1 MTIKDITI
9 MITNDN
15 KKLAQW
21 AMEYALKNGCQAS
34 RVTLYNGS
42 SSSIEVRDMKI
53 DRLQQA
59 SENSLVIHLFVDGR
73 YGSFSTNRLD
83 KKELEKFIRNGID
96 STRYLAEDK
105 ARTLPDASLYYRGGG
120 ADLQLIDPRFD
131 AIQPDDKVALAMNT
145 CNEMMGKDDRII
157 SANSS
162 YSDEKDFKYMVASN
176 GFEGEASGSSFSLV
190 ASVSIRGEGDAR
202 PESYWYDSSLY
213 YDAMEKNGLGTIALE
228 RVFRKLGQKKAA
240 SGKYQMVVDNM
251 NSARLLSPV
260 LDALYGSSIQQ
271 KNSFLL
277 DKLDQKVL
285 GDKLTLIDEPHLVKA
300 SGARYFDGE
309 GVATKRLPVFE
320 NGVLKT
326 YYIDT
331 YSANKMDMKP
341 TIASPSILT
350 MQMGDKDTKGLIAA
364 VNKGILITGFNGG
377 NCNSTTGDFSY
388 GVEGFLI
395 ENGKLSQP
403 ISEMNVTG
411 NMISLWNNLVETGND
426 PRLFSSWRIPSLLF
440 DGVDFSGL

>member
-1 MTIKDITI
+1 
-9 MITNDN
+9 MITNEN

-21 AMEYALKNGCQAS
+21 AMEFALKNGCQAS
-34 RVTLYNGS
+34 RVSLYNGS
-42 SSSIEVRDMKI
+42 SSSFEIRDMKI

-83 KKELEKFIRNGID
+83 KKELEKFISNGID
-96 STRYLAEDK
+96 SSRYLAEDK
-105 ARTLPDASLYYRGGG
+105 ARTLPDASFYYKGGG
-120 ADLQLIDPRFD
+120 ADLQQIDPKFD
-131 AIQPDDKVALAMNT
+131 AILPDDKVALAMNT
-145 CNEMMGKDDRII
+145 CDEMMGKDDRII

-213 YDAMEKNGLGTIALE
+213 YDTMIKTGLGAKALE
-228 RVFRKLGQKKAA
+228 RVFRKLGQKKVA
-240 SGKYQMVVDNM
+240 SGKYQMIVDNM
-251 NSARLLSPV
+251 NSSRLLSPV
-260 LDALYGSSIQQ
+260 LDTLYGSSIQQ

-285 GDKLTLIDEPHLVKA
+285 GDKLTLIDEPHLIKA

-320 NGVLKT
+320 NGILKT

-331 YSANKMDMKP
+331 YSANKMEVKP

-350 MQMGDKDTKGLIAA
+350 MQMGSKDTDGLIASTD
-364 VNKGILITGFNGG
+364 KGILITGFNGG

-395 ENGKLSQP
+395 EKGKLTQP
-403 ISEMNVTG
+403 ISEMNATG
-411 NMISLWNNLVETGND
+411 NMLSLWSNLVETGND
-426 PRLFSSWRIPSLLF
+426 PRLISSWRIPSLLF
-440 DGVDFSGL
+440 EGVDFSGL

>member
-1 MTIKDITI
+1 
-9 MITNDN
+9 MITKEN

-34 RVTLYNGS
+34 RVSLYNGS
-42 SSSIEVRDMKI
+42 SSSFEIRDMKI

-83 KKELEKFIRNGID
+83 KQELEKFIRNGID

-105 ARTLPDASLYYRGGG
+105 ARTLPDASLYYKGGS
-120 ADLQLIDPRFD
+120 ADLQLLDPKFD
-131 AIQPDDKVALAMNT
+131 SIQPDDKVALAMKT
-145 CNEMMGKDDRII
+145 CEEMMGKDDRII

-176 GFEGEASGSSFSLV
+176 GFEGDACGSSFSLV

-213 YDAMEKNGLGTIALE
+213 YDTLMKEGIGVKALE
-228 RVFRKLGQKKAA
+228 RVFRKLGQKKIA
-240 SGKYQMVVDNM
+240 SGKYTMIVDNM

-260 LDALYGSSIQQ
+260 IDALYGSSIQQ
-271 KNSFLL
+271 RNSFLL
-277 DKLDQKVL
+277 DKLNQQVIGEKI
-285 GDKLTLIDEPHLVKA
+285 TLMDEPHLIRA

-309 GVATKRLPVFE
+309 GVATKKLPVFE
-320 NGVLKT
+320 NGILKT

-331 YSANKMDMKP
+331 YTANKMDMEP
-341 TIASPSILT
+341 TIASPSILAL
-350 MQMGDKDTKGLIAA
+350 QPGDKDLNGLIASA
-364 VNKGILITGFNGG
+364 DKAILVTGFNGG

-388 GVEGFLI
+388 GIEGFLV
-395 ENGKLSQP
+395 EKGKLAQP
-403 ISEMNVTG
+403 VSEMNVTG
-411 NMISLWNNLVETGND
+411 NMLTLWSNLAEAGND
-426 PRLFSSWRIPSLLF
+426 PRTSSSWRIPSLVF
-440 DGVDFSGL
+440 EGVDFSGL